1 MRECRIG
8 VWEEM
13 RESEARLMGEIGN
26 IMKDIEGLRIG
37 QNELKKQMEKS
48 TGAIKELR
56 ATQEEKKKE
65 ITANKK

>member
-1 MRECRIG
+1 MREYRIG

-37 QNELKKQMEKS
+37 LNELKKK
-48 TGAIKELR
+48 LR
-56 ATQEEKKKE
+56 RAQG
-65 ITANKK
+65 